1 MRKRKRVKRK
11 FTFSYG
17 KRKSSPM
24 VIRKL
29 FWLYKEEVG
38 RLGEARELKHKE
50 EIFESF
56 L

>member
-1 MRKRKRVKRK
+1 MRKKKIVKRK

-17 KRKSSPM
+17 KKKSSPM
-24 VIRKL
+24 VISQS
-29 FWLYKEEVG
+29 FWLYKEELR

-50 EIFESF
+50 ETFESF